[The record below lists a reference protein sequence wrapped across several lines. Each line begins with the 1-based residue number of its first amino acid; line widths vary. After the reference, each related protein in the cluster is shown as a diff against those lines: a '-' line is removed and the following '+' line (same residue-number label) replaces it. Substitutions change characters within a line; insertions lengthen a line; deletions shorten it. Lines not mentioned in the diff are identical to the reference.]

1 MSHLVDVNLL
11 LACGWNVH
19 PHHAAANHWL
29 DSVGSFATCSVTQM
43 GFIRVSM
50 GPGYGALFA
59 DAQRVLR
66 AMVQMPTHRFV
77 PDETAAGSLPDLASH
92 RDVSDAHLIQLAAAN
107 GLKLATLDESLCQ
120 KKWAATVAEIPI

>member
-19 PHHAAANHWL
+19 PHHTAANRWL

-50 GPGYGALFA
+50 GPGYGASFA

-66 AMVQMPTHRFV
+66 AMVEMPTHRFV
-77 PDETAAGSLPDLASH
+77 ADKTTVDSLPELASH
-92 RDVSDAHLIQLAAAN
+92 RDVSDAHLVQLATTN
-107 GLKLATLDESLCQ
+107 DLKLATLDESLCQ
-120 KKWAATVAEIPI
+120 KPWAVKVAERPI